1 MDKQKEINTYSDLDE
16 LNEEFYY
23 LFGRLYENRE
33 LLSDDAAKAMS
44 KNLFDQYSAEY
55 EILSV
60 RKSIRQKKELYR
72 EKLRHG
78 CYVPHRIL
86 LLWKNRAM
94 KLSRADIGIEFGKW
108 VAEYEKRLTEASNA
122 LEKAVEGDEAEDERP
137 LSVTE
142 SSESDKDGRQE

>member
-44 KNLFDQYSAEY
+44 KYLFDQYSAEY

-60 RKSIRQKKELYR
+60 RKSVRQKKELYR

-78 CYVPHRIL
+78 CFVPHRVL

-122 LEKAVEGDEAEDERP
+122 LEETVEVQNEN
-137 LSVTE
+137 S
-142 SSESDKDGRQE
+142 

>member
-1 MDKQKEINTYSDLDE
+1 MQKEINTYSDLDE

-33 LLSDDAAKAMS
+33 LLSDDAAKAMA
-44 KNLFDQYSAEY
+44 KNLTDQYSAEY

-60 RKSIRQKKELYR
+60 RKSIRQKKELYM

-78 CYVPHRIL
+78 CFVPHRIL

-108 VAEYEKRLTEASNA
+108 VAEYEKQLTEAGSA
-122 LEKAVEGDEAEDERP
+122 LEEAVEGNEAEDEQP
-137 LSVTE
+137 LSVNE
-142 SSESDKDGRQE
+142 SSEPDEDGRQE

>member
-1 MDKQKEINTYSDLDE
+1 MQKEINTYSDLDE

-33 LLSDDAAKAMS
+33 LLSDDAAKAMA

-60 RKSIRQKKELYR
+60 RKSIRQKKELYM

-78 CYVPHRIL
+78 CFVPHRIL

-108 VAEYEKRLTEASNA
+108 VAEYEKQLTEAGSA
-122 LEKAVEGDEAEDERP
+122 LEEAVEGNEAEDEQP
-137 LSVTE
+137 LSVNE
-142 SSESDKDGRQE
+142 SPEPDEDGRQE

>member
-1 MDKQKEINTYSDLDE
+1 MQKEINTYSDLDE

-33 LLSDDAAKAMS
+33 LLSDDAAKAMA

-60 RKSIRQKKELYR
+60 RKSIRQKKELYM

-78 CYVPHRIL
+78 CFVPHRIL

-108 VAEYEKRLTEASNA
+108 VAEYEKQLEGASNA
-122 LEKAVEGDEAEDERP
+122 LEEAVENNEAEDEQS

-142 SSESDKDGRQE
+142 SPEPDEDGRQE

>member
-1 MDKQKEINTYSDLDE
+1 MQKEINTYSDLDE

-23 LFGRLYENRE
+23 LFGRLDENLV
-33 LLSDDAAKAMS
+33 LLSDVAAKQLS
-44 KNLFDQYSAEY
+44 KYQFDHYSAEY
-55 EILSV
+55 ELLSV
-60 RKSIRQKKELYR
+60 RKSIRQKKELYM

-108 VAEYEKRLTEASNA
+108 VAEYEKQLTEAGSA
-122 LEKAVEGDEAEDERP
+122 LEEAVEGNEAEDEQP
-137 LSVTE
+137 LSVNE
-142 SSESDKDGRQE
+142 SSEPDEDGRQE

>member
-1 MDKQKEINTYSDLDE
+1 MQKEINTYSDLDE

-33 LLSDDAAKAMS
+33 LLSDDAAKAMA
-44 KNLFDQYSAEY
+44 KNLTDQYSAEY

-60 RKSIRQKKELYR
+60 RKSIRQKKELYM

-108 VAEYEKRLTEASNA
+108 VAEYEKQLTEAGSA
-122 LEKAVEGDEAEDERP
+122 LEEAVEGNEAEDEQP
-137 LSVTE
+137 LSVNE
-142 SSESDKDGRQE
+142 SSEPDEDGRQE

>member
-1 MDKQKEINTYSDLDE
+1 MQKEINTYSDLDE

-33 LLSDDAAKAMS
+33 LLSDDAAKAMA
-44 KNLFDQYSAEY
+44 KYLFDQYSAEY

-60 RKSIRQKKELYR
+60 RKSVRQKKELYR

-78 CYVPHRIL
+78 CFVPHRIL

-108 VAEYEKRLTEASNA
+108 VAEREKELEERINA
-122 LEKAVEGDEAEDERP
+122 ARELVESVEAEDEQS

-142 SSESDKDGRQE
+142 SPEPDKDGRQE

>member
-1 MDKQKEINTYSDLDE
+1 MQKEINTYSDLDE

-44 KNLFDQYSAEY
+44 KNLTDQYTAEY

-60 RKSIRQKKELYR
+60 RKSVRQKKELYM

-78 CYVPHRIL
+78 CFVPHRIL

-108 VAEYEKRLTEASNA
+108 VAEYEKRLIEASNA
-122 LEKAVEGDEAEDERP
+122 LEETVEVQNEN
-137 LSVTE
+137 S
-142 SSESDKDGRQE
+142 